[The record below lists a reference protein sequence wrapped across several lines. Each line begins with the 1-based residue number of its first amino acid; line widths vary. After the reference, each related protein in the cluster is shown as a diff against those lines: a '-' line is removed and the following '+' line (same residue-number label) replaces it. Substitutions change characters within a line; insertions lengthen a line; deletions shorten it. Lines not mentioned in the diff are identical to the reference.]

1 MIKSYFAQNGG
12 YKSPFASTL
21 NKTAAPAQTQAPTAQ
36 ASGTFQKSDVFGPAD
51 ITQVAWPMLEGLFNE
66 VNQYNK
72 DAPQR
77 QGALDRL
84 RRSADTGLAGSR
96 YFRNAAMLGSQANRA
111 GMGQAARLGNMGY
124 GQSAQDA
131 ALISAQ
137 NSGTQAANDA
147 YLAEFSPENRI
158 KAANAYNNAYSAQ
171 TSLSSLPA
179 FSQILS
185 MLNQTQQ
192 TANSK
197 PKESGGFFSD
207 LLDIAG
213 SVVPLIPLPGAKQS
227 SNKGMA

>member
-21 NKTAAPAQTQAPTAQ
+21 NQNTAPAPTQAPAAQ
-36 ASGTFQKSDVFGPAD
+36 TPGTFQRSNVFGPAD
-51 ITQVAWPMLEGLFNE
+51 VTQPAWPILESLYNE
-66 VNQYNK
+66 ANQYAK

-84 RRSADTGLAGSR
+84 RRAADTGLAGSR

-131 ALISAQ
+131 ALLSAQ
-137 NSGTQAANDA
+137 NAGTQAANDA

-171 TSLSSLPA
+171 TSLGSLPA
-179 FSQILS
+179 FAQILN
-185 MLNQTQQ
+185 MINQTQQ

-213 SVVPLIPLPGAKQS
+213 SVVPLIPLPGKKES